1 MNTFELFDELLKKS
15 ETEINITLLLL
26 LKKKKI
32 DFIRLSNLYTRNL
45 EESFDD
51 CLNKLVEAETCVMES
66 FFDKKFVSDSPNE
79 LKGDKLSNYQH
90 TQRSLYLLN
99 KSKRFNMESLNNK
112 FRYNEDIGKQ
122 MSWYERN
129 KE

>member
-1 MNTFELFDELLKKS
+1 MNTFELLEELLKKS
-15 ETEINITLLLL
+15 DVEINVGLLYLL
-26 LKKKKI
+26 RKKKI
-32 DFIRLSNLYTRNL
+32 DFIRLSNLYTQYL

-66 FFDKKFVSDSPNE
+66 FFDKKLASDSPNE
-79 LKGDKLSNYQH
+79 LKDNKLSNYQH

-99 KSKRFNMESLNNK
+99 QSKRFNMKSLNKK

>member
-1 MNTFELFDELLKKS
+1 MNAFELLDELLKKS
-15 ETEINITLLLL
+15 DIEIDYALLCLL
-26 LKKKKI
+26 RKKKI
-32 DFIRLSNLYTRNL
+32 DFIRLSNLYTQYL

-51 CLNKLVEAETCVMES
+51 CLNQLVEAETCVMES
-66 FFDKKFVSDSPNE
+66 FIDKKFVSDSPNE

-99 KSKRFNMESLNNK
+99 QSKRFNMESLNNK

-122 MSWYERN
+122 MSCYERN

>member
-1 MNTFELFDELLKKS
+1 MNTFELLEELLKKS
-15 ETEINITLLLL
+15 DVEINVGLLYL

-32 DFIRLSNLYTRNL
+32 NFIRLSNLYTQYL

-66 FFDKKFVSDSPNE
+66 FFDKKLASDNPNE
-79 LKGDKLSNYQH
+79 LKGNKLSNYQH

-99 KSKRFNMESLNNK
+99 KSKRFNMESLNSE
-112 FRYNEDIGKQ
+112 FHYNEDIGKQ

>member
-1 MNTFELFDELLKKS
+1 MNTLELFDELLKKS
-15 ETEINITLLLL
+15 DTEINITLLLL

-32 DFIRLSNLYTRNL
+32 DFIRLSNLYTRYL

-66 FFDKKFVSDSPNE
+66 FFDKIFASDNPNE
-79 LKGDKLSNYQH
+79 LKGEKLSNYQH
-90 TQRSLYLLN
+90 TQRCLYLLN
-99 KSKRFNMESLNNK
+99 QSKRFNMESLNNK

>member
-1 MNTFELFDELLKKS
+1 MNAFELLDELLKKS
-15 ETEINITLLLL
+15 DIEIDYALLCLL
-26 LKKKKI
+26 RKKKI
-32 DFIRLSNLYTRNL
+32 DFIRLSNLYTQYL

-51 CLNKLVEAETCVMES
+51 CLNQLVEAETCVMES
-66 FFDKKFVSDSPNE
+66 FIDKKIVSDSPNE

-99 KSKRFNMESLNNK
+99 QSKRFNMDSLNNK

-122 MSWYERN
+122 MSCYERN

>member
-15 ETEINITLLLL
+15 DIEIDYVLLCLL
-26 LKKKKI
+26 RKKKI
-32 DFIRLSNLYTRNL
+32 DFIRLSNLYTQYL

-51 CLNKLVEAETCVMES
+51 CLNQLVEAETCVMES

-99 KSKRFNMESLNNK
+99 KSKRFNMDSLNNK

>member
-1 MNTFELFDELLKKS
+1 MNTFELLEELLKKS
-15 ETEINITLLLL
+15 DVEINVGLLYL

-32 DFIRLSNLYTRNL
+32 NFIRLSNLYTQYL

-66 FFDKKFVSDSPNE
+66 FFDKKLVSHSPDE
-79 LKGDKLSNYQH
+79 LKGDKLTNYQH

-99 KSKRFNMESLNNK
+99 QSKRFNMDSLNSKFHYNK
-112 FRYNEDIGKQ
+112 DIGKQ

-129 KE
+129 KV

>member
-15 ETEINITLLLL
+15 DTEINLALLLL
-26 LKKKKI
+26 LKKRKI
-32 DFIRLSNLYTRNL
+32 DFIRLSNVYTQYL

-79 LKGDKLSNYQH
+79 LKGDKLSYYQH

-112 FRYNEDIGKQ
+112 FCYNEDIGKQ

>member
-1 MNTFELFDELLKKS
+1 MNTFELIDELLKKS
-15 ETEINITLLLL
+15 DIEINAALLSL

-32 DFIRLSNLYTRNL
+32 DFIRLSNLYTLYL

-51 CLNKLVEAETCVMES
+51 CLNKLIEAETCVLES
-66 FFDKKFVSDSPNE
+66 FMDKKFVSDNPNE

-99 KSKRFNMESLNNK
+99 QCKRFNMESLNSK
-112 FRYNEDIGKQ
+112 FHYNEDIGKQ

>member
-1 MNTFELFDELLKKS
+1 MNAFELFDELLKKS
-15 ETEINITLLLL
+15 DIEIDYVLLCLL
-26 LKKKKI
+26 RRKKI
-32 DFIRLSNLYTRNL
+32 DFIRLSNLYTQYL

-51 CLNKLVEAETCVMES
+51 CLNQLVEAETCVMES
-66 FFDKKFVSDSPNE
+66 FFDKKSVSDSPNE

-99 KSKRFNMESLNNK
+99 KSKRFNMDSLNKK

-122 MSWYERN
+122 MSWYEQH
-129 KE
+129 